1 MQKQLMDV
9 CHYLPPSI
17 RSIMENI
24 ARNDHFP
31 IQEIRLRA
39 NQPLSVV
46 TQGKTLFVTHQ
57 GEFTVSPSIGH
68 KITSEDIKTIFMCAC
83 QNSVYAYSRELQNGF
98 ITLSGGH
105 RMGLAGRI
113 VYENNEISTIRDLS
127 ALSIRIAGERKG
139 CCHAILPYVIQGEHI
154 RSCAIISPPGGGKTT
169 VLRDIARSISIRG
182 HRVCVIDERGEIA
195 GCSHGITCYDLGPSC
210 DVLDGCSKT
219 DGLQWA
225 LRCLSPSVMI
235 VDELGSD
242 TEAQAVLQGISGGV
256 ATVFSLHAS
265 NMKQAMRRSPMQLLV
280 KQGVPDLL
288 VVLGTSQT
296 PGEIVNIYDFSRK
309 EDARLV
315 QDFWNS
321 SA

>member
-1 MQKQLMDV
+1 MQKDLMDV
-9 CHYLPPSI
+9 CRYLPSSI
-17 RSIMENI
+17 RLIIENI
-24 ARNDHFP
+24 AQNDHFP

-39 NQPLSVV
+39 NQPLSIV
-46 TQGKTLFVTHQ
+46 TQGKGLFVTQQ
-57 GEFTVSPSIGH
+57 GEFTVSPSIGY
-68 KITSEDIKTIFMCAC
+68 KITPEDINHIFMSAC
-83 QNSVYAYSRELQNGF
+83 QNSVYAYSKELQNGF

-105 RMGLAGRI
+105 RMGLAGRVI
-113 VYENNEISTIRDLS
+113 YENNTITTIRELS
-127 ALSIRIAGERKG
+127 ALSIRVAGEKKG
-139 CCHAILPYVIQGEHI
+139 CCHAILPYLICDEQI

-169 VLRDIARSISIRG
+169 VLRDIARSISMRG

-195 GCSHGITCYDLGPSC
+195 GCCHGIARYDLGPSC

-242 TEAQAVLQGISGGV
+242 SEAQAVLQGISSGV

-265 NMKQAMRRSPMQLLV
+265 NIMQAMRRSPMELLI
-280 KQGVPDLL
+280 KQSVPDLL
-288 VVLGTSQT
+288 VVLSTSQT
-296 PGEIVNIYDFSRK
+296 PGRIINIYDLSRK
-309 EDARLV
+309 EDAKFV
-315 QDFWNS
+315 QNLWNS

>member
-9 CHYLPPSI
+9 CRYLPPFVRPMI
-17 RSIMENI
+17 ENI

-31 IQEIRLRA
+31 IQEIRLRV
-39 NQPLSVV
+39 NQPLSVM
-46 TQGKTLFVTHQ
+46 TQGKNLFITQQ
-57 GEFTVSPSIGH
+57 GEFTVSPSIGY

-83 QNSVYAYSRELQNGF
+83 QNSVYAYSKELKNGF

-127 ALSIRIAGERKG
+127 ALSIRIAGEKKG
-139 CCHAILPYVIQGEHI
+139 CCHAILPYIIEGEQI
-154 RSCAIISPPGGGKTT
+154 RSCVIISPPGGGKTT

-195 GCSHGITCYDLGPSC
+195 GCSHGIPMYDLGPSC
-210 DVLDGCSKT
+210 DVLDGCDKT

-242 TEAQAVLQGISGGV
+242 TEARAVLQGINGGV

-265 NMKQAMRRSPMQLLV
+265 DIKQAMQRSPMQLLI
-280 KQGVPDLL
+280 KQGIPDLL
-288 VVLGTSQT
+288 VVLGTSQK
-296 PGEIVNIYDFSRK
+296 PGEIVDIYDFSRE
-309 EDARLV
+309 EDARHV
-315 QDFWNS
+315 QDFWSS

>member
-9 CHYLPPSI
+9 CRYLPPSVRPI
-17 RSIMENI
+17 IESI
-24 ARNDHFP
+24 AQNDHIP
-31 IQEIRLRA
+31 IQELRLRA

-46 TQGKTLFVTHQ
+46 TQGKNLFITHR
-57 GEFTVSPSIGH
+57 GEFTVSPSTGH
-68 KITSEDIKTIFMCAC
+68 KIKSEDIETIFMCAC
-83 QNSVYAYSRELQNGF
+83 QNSVYAYSKELQNGF

-113 VYENNEISTIRDLS
+113 VYENNTISTIRDLS
-127 ALSIRIAGERKG
+127 ALSIRIAGEKKG
-139 CCHAILPYVIQGEHI
+139 CCHAILPYIIRDEQI

-169 VLRDIARSISIRG
+169 VLRDIARSISMRG
-182 HRVCVIDERGEIA
+182 YRVCIIDERGEIA
-195 GCSHGITCYDLGPSC
+195 GCCHGVARYDLGPSC
-210 DVLDGCSKT
+210 DVLDGCNKT

-235 VDELGSD
+235 VDELGND

-265 NMKQAMRRSPMQLLV
+265 NMKQAMRRSPMQLLI

-288 VVLGTSQT
+288 VVLGTSQK

-309 EDARLV
+309 EDVRLV
-315 QDFWNS
+315 QDLWDS